1 MGFQPALEL
10 QSSFGKNSV
19 TGIDY
24 MARKG
29 ALVRAVTL
37 ICIVVV
43 MIAASAQASH
53 VHSKNSKLG
62 QHDCSVCSVAHSGV
76 LVTSAY
82 RPAPSFS
89 ASTFI
94 HQQSVFLKSFLLASS
109 LHIRP
114 PPSA

>member
-82 RPAPSFS
+82 RQAPSFS
-89 ASTFI
+89 PSAFI
-94 HQQSVFLKSFLLASS
+94 HLQSVSLNSFLLVSS

-114 PPSA
+114 PPSV

>member
-1 MGFQPALEL
+1 GFEPTLGL
-10 QSSFGKNSV
+10 QSSFRRIPV
-19 TGIDY
+19 TGIY
-24 MARKG
+24 TARRKG

-37 ICIVVV
+37 TCIVVV

-82 RPAPSFS
+82 RPALLFS
-89 ASTFI
+89 PSTFI
-94 HQQSVFLKSFLLASS
+94 HLQSVSLKSFLLVSS

-114 PPSA
+114 PPSV